1 MTRKPGEVHIAGDA
15 RADSLGPHS
24 NNQTGKTRTTL
35 PSERSSRRHATT
47 ARQPG
52 TAMRTKP
59 HTTAPKT
66 PPKPGSRV
74 TSARR
79 YSTPLPKIALLLPR
93 ITHHH
98 LDRPDPNHPRTPH
111 GEQPG
116 DIANTAPGA
125 QNPPPGP
132 RMPRTPGPRPTTAH
146 SATRRPRRHRWCV
159 RWCRRRR
166 GRACTRTPPAH
177 RFHGCWCP
185 RARPGTTRRPA
196 AAACSDQWCGSGSA
210 GTGTRVLATPVHRR
224 APPRTAWSSQGAIG
238 RSPQARSDDRAR

>member
-132 RMPRTPGPRPTTAH
+132 RMPRTPGPRPARAADGLSGRTGRSLQGIEVDGGLIQGMLAEDTDAIPQQQPSRHTRTSHETAGAGCRWLIRQSRSQSPGH
-146 SATRRPRRHRWCV
+146 RDRRRPHPGNV
-159 RWCRRRR
+159 R
-166 GRACTRTPPAH
+166 
-177 RFHGCWCP
+177 
-185 RARPGTTRRPA
+185 
-196 AAACSDQWCGSGSA
+196 
-210 GTGTRVLATPVHRR
+210 
-224 APPRTAWSSQGAIG
+224 
-238 RSPQARSDDRAR
+238 